1 MRASAEALTRVK
13 AYVGVK
19 GTDGEVD
26 GVNAREEASEG
37 LDELREKPVE
47 GLPDSHAESASL

>member
-1 MRASAEALTRVK
+1 MRAFAEALTRVK

-19 GTDGEVD
+19 RTDGEVD

-37 LDELREKPVE
+37 LDELGEQPVK
-47 GLPDSHAESASL
+47 GLPDSHAESTSS